1 MMRDLRDRN
10 DKRIGFIDPYVIY
23 KDTVT
28 LILTIRGRLKWKGTS
43 GGSCI
48 TTGTEDQYS
57 SPITWGKVLL
67 SCAHF
72 ILLSQSSIKIYILTD
87 L

>member
-1 MMRDLRDRN
+1 MMRDIRDRN
-10 DKRIGFIDPYVIY
+10 DKWIGFIDPYVVY
-23 KDTVT
+23 KDTV
-28 LILTIRGRLKWKGTS
+28 IPDPNNQRLAEMERTS
-43 GGSCI
+43 SGSCI
-48 TTGTEDQYS
+48 TKGTDDQYC

-67 SCAHF
+67 SCAYF

>member
-1 MMRDLRDRN
+1 MMRDLRNRN
-10 DKRIGFIDPYVIY
+10 DKRIDFIDPYVVY

-28 LILTIRGRLKWKGTS
+28 SDPNNQRPAKMERNLWRFLYNKGTD
-43 GGSCI
+43 
-48 TTGTEDQYS
+48 DQYS
-57 SPITWGKVLL
+57 SPIIWGKVLL

-72 ILLSQSSIKIYILTD
+72 ILLSQSSIKIYMLT